1 MGNDGNAK
9 TPGRRGAKKTNTTAD
24 SMLPF
29 GLPRVPAALRLCV
42 KMKSHIRQSAEGDDR
57 RFNPPEQ
64 PAVGVKRSHKD
75 ANHPARN
82 GLFRWRYKIEFS
94 SLALDNDQTSDDASG
109 VSLAPIDALLF
120 EARLNGAVKLC
131 GFTMWY
137 KPSPFDP

>member
-1 MGNDGNAK
+1 MG
-9 TPGRRGAKKTNTTAD
+9 TRRRQAAGTLSRQIQKRIRFCLAVF
-24 SMLPF
+24 S
-29 GLPRVPAALRLCV
+29 AALRLGV
-42 KMKSHIRQSAEGDDR
+42 KMKSDIRQPADGDDR

-120 EARLNGAVKLC
+120 EAR
-131 GFTMWY
+131 
-137 KPSPFDP
+137 